1 MSHANEPSFLA
12 KLADLFRTEGDTA
25 TADALVT
32 RCASTSARSISDED
46 HHRIL
51 ALQRKGI
58 QLDNQGAHAEAEGW
72 FSGALVLIEYAFG
85 PEHVAIIDHLNDLA
99 RCRLSGGDYDAAL
112 NDYSRL
118 LRITKRAY
126 GPDDMLVK
134 IAREC
139 VERCRKGL
147 RDTTGAWRLQA
158 QMDLMLQHAS
168 GSRAVD
174 AKKEQDSLRNVA
186 GRLLT
191 RGRHAWAVRLYE
203 RWIGQRLRDA
213 PPDPDD
219 DLALL
224 DIRDYAMA
232 LRRAGELARAASVL
246 QMAVAMRN
254 RRSAWDS
261 DRTEFLRD
269 LSDWQSCLLA
279 LGQVRSATETA
290 RLADSI
296 AAERGR
302 DGWPSHK

>member
-1 MSHANEPSFLA
+1 MPHANQHSFLA
-12 KLADLFRTEGDTA
+12 KLADLFRAEGDTA
-25 TADALVT
+25 TADALVAG
-32 RCASTSARSISDED
+32 CESTSTRSISDED

-51 ALQRKGI
+51 ALQRKGV

-72 FSGALVLIEYAFG
+72 FSGALLLIEYSFG

-99 RCRLSGGDYDAAL
+99 RCRLSGGDYEAAL

-118 LRITKRAY
+118 LRITERAY
-126 GPDDMLVK
+126 GSDDMLVK
-134 IAREC
+134 IARGC

-158 QMDLMLQHAS
+158 QMDLMLQHAR
-168 GSRAVD
+168 GSRAID
-174 AKKEQDSLRNVA
+174 ANKDQDRLRNVA
-186 GRLLT
+186 GRLLA
-191 RGRHAWAVRLYE
+191 RGRRAWAVRLYE

-213 PPDPDD
+213 PPDD

-232 LRRAGELARAASVL
+232 LRSAGELARAASVL
-246 QMAVAMRN
+246 QMVVAMRN

-296 AAERGR
+296 ATDRGR
-302 DGWPSHK
+302 QESPSRK